1 MPVFVLAMMSMQVN
15 AQDDEKTCNLW
26 QTCAENKNKKPGGR
40 LPIIWND
47 VACEDASQV
56 TMPIFI
62 DGGYAPSRIKNSVG
76 IDAMAEACP
85 FIDI

>member
-47 VACEDASQV
+47 VACEDAS
-56 TMPIFI
+56 
-62 DGGYAPSRIKNSVG
+62 
-76 IDAMAEACP
+76 
-85 FIDI
+85 